1 MKRFRWFWS
10 YRVLST
16 ERWLE
21 SMAMKGFM
29 LKDINRFT
37 RIFTFSRSTPSKVTY
52 SVQYKS
58 GRLSDRLKKVGW
70 QEQLKVGKWNI
81 LKNEESIVPFYP
93 SNDSLFKRIRLHAYL
108 FLIISIFYLS
118 TSPVNF
124 LILNSFDD
132 NNLNFLSFIIPL
144 LVLLLLASVT
154 IFVFISYRA
163 YEKYTFNL
171 NEEVKNSRKK
181 IRKIRLAWMYQP
193 LQTKKWLD
201 EMHRKGYE
209 LDRVYAAIFSF
220 VPSKHEKMAY
230 EVTFEPKLKSD
241 YYTLHKEIGWKLKYT
256 SNMSIL
262 NYSIW
267 SMPYSEQAPKP
278 SFTYDIA
285 EKRQQIK
292 KAFKMNITTTLF
304 LLLVLGQSL
313 YIQWVLD
320 MPSSTF
326 NIVLKYLITFMT
338 FFWTILTIK
347 VIIGYK
353 KEMNLLKEF

>member
-1 MKRFRWFWS
+1 MKRVRWFWS
-10 YRVLST
+10 YRIHST

-21 SMAMKGFM
+21 SMASKGFM
-29 LKDINRFT
+29 LKDMNRFT
-37 RIFTFSRSTPSKVTY
+37 RTFTFSRTTPSVVTY
-52 SVQYKS
+52 SVQYKFGS
-58 GRLSDRLKKVGW
+58 LSDRLKKAGW
-70 QEQLKVGKWNI
+70 QDQLKVGKWNI
-81 LKNEESIVPFYP
+81 LKNEEANIPFYP
-93 SNDSLFKRIRLHAYL
+93 SNERLFKRIRLHAYL

-132 NNLNFLSFIIPL
+132 NIPNFASIIIPL
-144 LVLLLLASVT
+144 LILSLLASVT
-154 IFVFISYRA
+154 TFVFISYRA
-163 YEKYTFNL
+163 YEKYIFDL
-171 NEEVKNSRKK
+171 NEEDKNSIKK

-193 LQTKKWLD
+193 LQTKRWLD

-209 LDRVYAAIFSF
+209 LDRVYAAVFSF

-256 SNMSIL
+256 SNMSVL

-267 SMPYSEQAPKP
+267 SMPYSGQAPKP

-292 KAFKMNITTTLF
+292 KAFKMNITITLF

-313 YIQWVLD
+313 YMQWVLD
-320 MPSSTF
+320 VSSSAVT
-326 NIVLKYLITFMT
+326 IALKYLITFMT
-338 FFWTILTIK
+338 LFWIILTSKI
-347 VIIGYK
+347 IIGYK

>member
-1 MKRFRWFWS
+1 MKRFKWFWS

-58 GRLSDRLKKVGW
+58 GRLSDRLKKAGW

-81 LKNEESIVPFYP
+81 LKNEESNVPFYP

-124 LILNSFDD
+124 LILYSFD
-132 NNLNFLSFIIPL
+132 NNPNFLSFIIPL

-171 NEEVKNSRKK
+171 NEDLKNSRKK
-181 IRKIRLAWMYQP
+181 IRKIRLGWMYQP

-241 YYTLHKEIGWKLKYT
+241 YYTLHKEIGWQLKYT

-267 SMPYSEQAPKP
+267 SMPYSGQAPKP

-292 KAFKMNITTTLF
+292 KAFKMNITITLF

-313 YIQWVLD
+313 YMQWVLD
-320 MPSSTF
+320 MPTSTL

-338 FFWTILTIK
+338 FFWIILTTK

>member
-10 YRVLST
+10 YRIQST
-16 ERWLE
+16 EKWLE
-21 SMAMKGFM
+21 SMALKGFM
-29 LKDINRFT
+29 LKDFNRFT
-37 RIFTFSRSTPSKVTY
+37 RIFTFNKTTPKKVTY
-52 SVQYKS
+52 SIQYKS
-58 GRLSDRLKKVGW
+58 CSLPDRLQKAGW
-70 QEQLKVGKWNI
+70 RDPLKAGKWSI
-81 LKNEESIVPFYP
+81 LKNEASHVPFYP
-93 SNDSLFKRIRLHAYL
+93 SSDSLFKRIRLHAYL

-124 LILNSFDD
+124 LILKSFDD
-132 NNLNFLSFIIPL
+132 NNPNFASIIIPL
-144 LVLLLLASVT
+144 LILLLLASVT

-163 YEKYTFNL
+163 YEKYMFNL
-171 NEEVKNSRKK
+171 NEEVKNSRKR

-209 LDRVYAAIFSF
+209 LDRVYAAIFTF
-220 VPSKHEKMAY
+220 VPSKHEKIAY

-256 SNMSIL
+256 SNMSVL

-292 KAFKMNITTTLF
+292 KAFKMNITITLF

-313 YIQWVLD
+313 YMQWVLD

-326 NIVLKYLITFMT
+326 TIVLKYLITFMT
-338 FFWTILTIK
+338 FFWIILTTK
-347 VIIGYK
+347 AIIGYK